1 LSVKILTLGLITIAF
16 VINAY
21 AIAEVIMAGI
31 AYQTNPDTD
40 AVGSFWRWGLLYSI
54 VPEAITV
61 IGLGLALRLAVR
73 AFKQ

>member
-1 LSVKILTLGLITIAF
+1 MAF

-31 AYQTNPDTD
+31 AYQTNPDPD
-40 AVGSFWRWGLLYSI
+40 VVGSFWRWGLLYSI
-54 VPEAITV
+54 IPEVITV

-73 AFKQ
+73 EFQR